1 MLSTLKFDFVLMC
14 LELACWSNGMQE
26 AFHLIPIEGD
36 RQQLPKAVI
45 SARNENLPLFHK
57 SNFRGQDGYPLISS
71 AEPVTRQQKV
81 RPVSETINYLLD
93 NEIPFPYEQYDDFW
107 SFAEESQPKLSQPG
121 GYQEF
126 SSSPTDVYFNELCD
140 LHTNYLQ
147 AESIQHIDQNTNNLI
162 NHQPLSNALGIQT
175 PAPQITQPVEA
186 VVRQQ
191 LVPGC
196 EKDNYLLD
204 NEIPFPYEQ
213 YDDFWSF
220 AEESQPKLSQPG
232 GYQEF
237 SSSPTDFYFNEL
249 CDLHTNYLQAESI
262 QHIDQNTNNLI
273 NHQPLSNA
281 LGIQTPAPQITQPV
295 EAVVRQQLVPG
306 CEKDNY
312 LLDNEIPFPYEQYDD
327 FWSFAEESQPKLSQ
341 PGGYQEFSSSP
352 TDFYFN
358 ELCDLHTNY
367 LQAESIQ
374 HIDQNTNNL
383 INHQPLSNAL
393 GIQTPASQITQPVEA
408 VVRQQLVPGCEKDNY
423 LLDNEIPFPYEQY
436 DDFWSF
442 TGESQ
447 PKLSPPGGYQD
458 LPSNPTDVYF
468 NELYDLH
475 ANYLQ
480 DKNTQ
485 RTDQNTNNLINHQPL
500 SNPFEYTFGI
510 ETPTPQIFQSKIP
523 KIAYDSGQSSFA
535 SNLGYLTNQLTH
547 QAPVT
552 HELCGTLQLEHKR
565 EETNA
570 NLMPTLPPGNSNMK
584 FSQTGDAK
592 NLDKERLKFSEPSYD
607 VSQSSYSKTAE
618 IDSKKSPLLK
628 TTNDDRNLAETSK
641 KRKRQAFKKKIEAHE
656 NTVENRKQIIATLTR
671 KFRVDFGEDKK
682 LMSVKPIW
690 RRFPPKV
697 NILDQ
702 EKAADIRI
710 LEFGAIF
717 DKEAK
722 DQIEEIKKGMKVFT
736 IDDKKNISAQK
747 YKMKSRLFNS
757 ITSIRWDK
765 YNSNDLEDA
774 ISKLT
779 SKIDI
784 PSEKGVY
791 APSIKSNFEDLSIIT
806 TILMKIIASIFSG
819 HKKSIHFGN
828 EVKIFQYLENFWKTC
843 FAKNPDLK
851 IFCQSI
857 GAILDSAIEKCL
869 SIGINKSKGLQTIFE
884 SVKINVLGNGMRAET
899 KLKFAWSLI
908 SVRFGI
914 FYPKKTL
921 RLQYSDPSSSLINF
935 IESALLYFIMR
946 S

>member
-71 AEPVTRQQKV
+71 AEPVTRQQK
-81 RPVSETINYLLD
+81 
-93 NEIPFPYEQYDDFW
+93 
-107 SFAEESQPKLSQPG
+107 
-121 GYQEF
+121 
-126 SSSPTDVYFNELCD
+126 
-140 LHTNYLQ
+140 
-147 AESIQHIDQNTNNLI
+147 
-162 NHQPLSNALGIQT
+162 
-175 PAPQITQPVEA
+175 
-186 VVRQQ
+186 
-191 LVPGC
+191 
-196 EKDNYLLD
+196 
-204 NEIPFPYEQ
+204 

-641 KRKRQAFKKKIEAHE
+641 KERGRQ
-656 NTVENRKQIIATLTR
+656 NRKQIIATLTR

-908 SVRFGI
+908 S
-914 FYPKKTL
+914 TL